1 MWWWLTGQ
9 RESLHPSDVD
19 VYCLNLLFHWL
30 KSKNRQYM
38 SENYIIFTK
47 IEWRVSLV
55 GFQHKFQAQGRGQ
68 RRGQGW
74 DQWLDKVRLGPMT
87 Q

>member
-1 MWWWLTGQ
+1 
-9 RESLHPSDVD
+9 
-19 VYCLNLLFHWL
+19 
-30 KSKNRQYM
+30 M

-55 GFQHKFQAQGRGQ
+55 GFQHKFQVQGRGQ

-74 DQWLDKVRLGPMT
+74 DQ
-87 Q
+87 